1 MRPQSRKPHQ
11 ADQIIFDQ
19 LFQPYPLGELELPN
33 RLVMAP
39 LTRMRADADGVMG
52 EMNAEYYAQRASA
65 GLIIAEGSFPH
76 SSGKSYDGQPGIET
90 AEQIAGWRLVT
101 DAVHR
106 AGGRI
111 FLQLMHGGRIGH
123 ERITPGGGRP
133 LAPSAVR
140 PQGEARIAGEKIP
153 YDEPRALEPDEI
165 AAAQEQFAQ
174 GAQNAIEAGFDGVEL
189 HSANGYLLHQFLSD
203 VTNLRSDEYGGDGAN
218 RCRFVVETAQ
228 LVAERIGPERVGIR
242 LSPDQNVND
251 ISQGDAEALYPL
263 LLSEL
268 NALGLGY
275 LHMME
280 TPPGAGWS
288 SVGVAREAWNGTLIV
303 NSNFQVDWPFELAE
317 ETIAEGRADLI
328 CYGRRFISNPDLV
341 ERIRSD
347 APIAE
352 ADFRTFYGGGAEGYT
367 DYPALSEAAHKG

>member
-1 MRPQSRKPHQ
+1 
-11 ADQIIFDQ
+11 
-19 LFQPYPLGELELPN
+19 
-33 RLVMAP
+33 MAP

-52 EMNAEYYAQRASA
+52 EMNAEYYAQRATA

-76 SSGKSYDGQPGIET
+76 SSGKSYPGQPGIET
-90 AEQIAGWRLVT
+90 AEQLAGWRLVT
-101 DAVHR
+101 DAVHG

-133 LAPSAVR
+133 VAPSAVR
-140 PQGEARIAGEKIP
+140 PEGEARIAGEKIP
-153 YDEPRALEPDEI
+153 FDEPRALELGEI
-165 AAAQEQFAQ
+165 PAVQEQFAQ
-174 GAQNAIEAGFDGVEL
+174 GAQNALEAGFDGVEL
-189 HSANGYLLHQFLSD
+189 HSANGYLLHEFLSD
-203 VTNLRSDEYGGDGAN
+203 VTNVRNDEYGGDAAN

-228 LVAERIGPERVGIR
+228 LVANRIGAARVGIR

-251 ISQGDAEALYPL
+251 ISESDAQTLYPQL
-263 LLSEL
+263 LGEL
-268 NALGLGY
+268 NTVGLGY

-280 TPPGAGWS
+280 TPPDAGWS
-288 SVGVAREAWNGTLIV
+288 SLAIAREGWNGTLIA
-303 NSNFQVDWPFELAE
+303 NSNFQVDWPLELANE
-317 ETIAEGRADLI
+317 IIAEGRADLI

-341 ERIRSD
+341 ERIRAG

-367 DYPALSEAAHKG
+367 DYPALTEATDG

>member
-1 MRPQSRKPHQ
+1 MDP
-11 ADQIIFDQ
+11 IIFDQ
-19 LFQPYPLGELELPN
+19 LFQPYLLGELELPN

-52 EMNAEYYAQRASA
+52 ELNAEYYAQRATA
-65 GLIIAEGSFPH
+65 GLIIAEGTFPG
-76 SSGKSYDGQPGIET
+76 SSSKSYRGQPGIET

-101 DAVHR
+101 DAVHG

-123 ERITPGGGRP
+123 QRITPSGGRP
-133 LAPSAVR
+133 VAPSVVR

-153 YDEPRALEPDEI
+153 FDEPRALELDEI
-165 AAAQEQFAQ
+165 PALQEQFAQ

-189 HSANGYLLHQFLSD
+189 HGANGYLLHQFLSS
-203 VTNLRSDEYGGDGAN
+203 VTNLRSDKYGGDAAN
-218 RCRFVVETAQ
+218 RCRFVVETTQ
-228 LVAERIGPERVGIR
+228 LVAERIGAERVGIR

-251 ISQGDAEALYPL
+251 ISENDAQTLYPQL
-263 LLSEL
+263 LGEL
-268 NALGLGY
+268 NTLGLGY

-280 TPPGAGWS
+280 TPPDAGWS
-288 SVGVAREAWNGTLIV
+288 SVGIAREAWNGTLIV
-303 NSNFQVDWPFELAE
+303 NSNFQLDWPLELADE
-317 ETIAEGRADLI
+317 ILAEGRADLI

-341 ERIRSD
+341 ERIRSG

-352 ADFRTFYGGGAEGYT
+352 ADFRTFYGGSAEGYT
-367 DYPALSEAAHKG
+367 DYPSLSEAAQGS